1 MWACQLVTLVL
12 LTTLTSSRISAM
24 APAASQVPF
33 YTLGLPRHAGATL
46 LPQGFGQDQYTL
58 ALGTSV
64 LTAFPEDT
72 KCLLSSLSQAFS

>member
-1 MWACQLVTLVL
+1 MGLSARHAVL

-24 APAASQVPF
+24 APATSQAPF

-64 LTAFPEDT
+64 LTAPST
-72 KCLLSSLSQAFS
+72 GSALLSSLSQAFS